1 MYVQGC
7 TWVYIVPVYVHST
20 SDYTVHHSA
29 DQLTRNP
36 SNVQVYH
43 SHPSLPTAIHHSILI
58 NRNMA
63 NHFPSTAAAAV
74 HSCTDVACSSRS
86 PDTRASSSAGRC
98 APPASSSGSASQG
111 PSVTGAR

>member
-63 NHFPSTAAAAV
+63 NHCPSTAAV